1 MQFLRILYLI
11 LLLIVLPSTFLAQTE
26 NIPDPTLESPY
37 NTIFVHLYFLQP
49 ETYQP
54 EIAALTIPETDS
66 LKATTLAIKLK
77 QILDGRGLY
86 IYLNLLPQQND
97 FIDSLSQ
104 KAFYTPFPQKQPEIY
119 LEKINDQWFYSKE
132 TIQLIP
138 KLHKA
143 TYPFGTDL
151 LLNYFPK
158 SGNQKFLGLAA
169 WQYIAILFLLILVWV
184 LHKILSRILSPIV
197 NRLANISVKT
207 EHLDSSLI
215 LKIAR
220 LISILLLMQLVKI
233 LIPVLQLPVF
243 ATELVHV
250 SFNIILTVLFVYLA
264 LRMLDL
270 FMGFATRYAQSTEHK
285 LDEQLLPI
293 VKRMLSIL
301 FILGG
306 LIQILRLLDVNVTA
320 LIAGLS
326 IGGLALALAAQDTVK
341 NLIGSAM
348 IFIDHPFQIGDY
360 IEGSGFMGTVMEVG
374 FRTTRIRTRDTSI
387 ISVPNGIISNMSVTN
402 KGMRIFRLFSLKIGI
417 KYDTPPDLIEKYIK
431 GLRQIIHHHP
441 DTNEEGQYVHLSE
454 MGDSDLKIM
463 FRTFLK
469 VPNYGEELKAKE
481 EILLGIL
488 RFSELLG
495 VQLAF
500 PSSSVYVE
508 SLNKENSPSTDYETE
523 SQSLDNKIERF
534 LSDFKT
540 NSKAQNQKES

>member
-1 MQFLRILYLI
+1 MQLLRSLSLSFLF
-11 LLLIVLPSTFLAQTE
+11 LLSPIFFFAQTD
-26 NIPDPTLESPY
+26 NVPDATLESPY
-37 NTIFVHLYFLQP
+37 NTIFVHLHFLQAD
-49 ETYQP
+49 TYQP
-54 EIAALTIPETDS
+54 EVAALAIPESDS
-66 LKATTLAIKLK
+66 LKAIALAIQLK

-104 KAFYTPFPQKQPEIY
+104 KAYYTPFPQRQPEIY
-119 LEKINDQWFYSKE
+119 LEKIKDKWYYSKE

-138 KLHKA
+138 QLHKA

-151 LLNYFPK
+151 LLNYFLK
-158 SGNQKFLGLAA
+158 SGNQKFLGLSV
-169 WQYIAILFLLILVWV
+169 WQYIAILFLIILVWG
-184 LHKILSRILSPIV
+184 LHEILSRLLSPIV
-197 NRLANISVKT
+197 NRLAKISVST
-207 EHLDSSLI
+207 ERLDTSLV

-220 LISILLLMQLVKI
+220 LISLLLLIQVVKI

-243 ATELVHV
+243 TTELVHLAI
-250 SFNIILTVLFVYLA
+250 NIILTVLLVYLA
-264 LRMLDL
+264 LRILDL
-270 FMGFATRYAQSTEHK
+270 LMGFAARYAQSTEHK

-306 LIQILRLLDVNVTA
+306 IIQILRLLDVNVTA

-360 IEGSGFMGTVMEVG
+360 IEGSGFAGTVMEVG
-374 FRTTRIRTRDTSI
+374 FRTTRIRTGDTSI
-387 ISVPNGIISNMSVTN
+387 ISVPNGTIANIAVTN
-402 KGMRIFRLFSLKIGI
+402 KGMRVFRLFALKIGI
-417 KYDTPPDLIEKYIK
+417 KYDTPPDLIEKYIE
-431 GLRQIIHHHP
+431 GLRQILHHHP

-454 MGDSDLKIM
+454 MGDSALKIM

-469 VPNYGEELKAKE
+469 VPGYGEELQAKE
-481 EILLGIL
+481 EILMGIL
-488 RFSELLG
+488 RFSETLG
-495 VQLAF
+495 IQLAF

-508 SLNKENSPSTDYETE
+508 SFNNENGPSTSYATE
-523 SQSLDNKIERF
+523 SQNLDSEMERF
-534 LSDFKT
+534 LSDFKDRT
-540 NSKAQNQKES
+540 HRT